1 MFIRPRKLAER
12 GDTIVEVL
20 ISIAVIS
27 LVLGGAF
34 VTTNRSLQG
43 TRQAQER
50 VNATKLVESQIEQ
63 LRAVAA
69 SQSAFIFGSGVP
81 ASYCISGSIALP
93 ANPVVASTNSACA
106 VNTSG
111 TPSSVEPVFH
121 LSITRSANTFTVRN
135 SWNNVHGS
143 QDNVEME
150 YKLYD

>member
-27 LVLGGAF
+27 MALGGAF

-50 VNATKLVESQIEQ
+50 VNATKLVEGQLEQ

-69 SQSAFIFGSGVP
+69 SNSAYIFGAGVP

-93 ANPVVASTNSACA
+93 ANPVVSSSNAACA

-121 LSITRSANTFTVRN
+121 LSISRSGNTFTVN
-135 SWNNVHGS
+135 NTWYNVHGT
-143 QDNVEME
+143 QDHVVME
-150 YKLYD
+150 YRLYD